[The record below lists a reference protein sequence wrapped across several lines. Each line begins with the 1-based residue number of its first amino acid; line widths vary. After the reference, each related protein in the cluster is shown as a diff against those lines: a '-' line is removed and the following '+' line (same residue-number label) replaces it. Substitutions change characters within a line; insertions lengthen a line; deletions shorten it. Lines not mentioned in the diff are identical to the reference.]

1 MKSYTRNIEEV
12 LRLIASLTEENLT
25 TWKETLKSF
34 HTRVRSSGLY
44 LILVMVLS
52 HLAHM
57 LARVVYW
64 IFNQNVNSSESPK
77 PEQSKQNHTYY
88 ESPIKWD

>member
-1 MKSYTRNIEEV
+1 MKDFIKNIGEV
-12 LRLIASLTEENLT
+12 PHLIVSLTEENLT

-34 HTRVRSSGLY
+34 HTRVRLSGLY
-44 LILVMVLS
+44 LIFVMVLS

-64 IFNQNVNSSESPK
+64 IFNRNANSSESPK
-77 PEQSKQNHTYY
+77 PVQLRQNHTYY
-88 ESPIKWD
+88 KPPIKW